1 MIEKVLYDYL
11 NSALTVPAYMER
23 PAENCPDSFIL
34 VEKTGGSRANQIQRS
49 TIAVQ
54 SYAPTLYQAATLN
67 ETVKQAMLDA
77 VELSDIGAVRL
88 NSDYNFSNTARKE
101 HRYQAV
107 FEITHY

>member
-11 NSALTVPAYMER
+11 NSTLDVPVYMER
-23 PAENCPDSFIL
+23 PKTNVPDAFIL
-34 VEKTGGSRANQIQRS
+34 LEKTGGSISNQIKRS

-54 SYAPTLYQAATLN
+54 SYAPSLYEAASLN
-67 ETVKQAMLDA
+67 ETAKNA
-77 VELSDIGAVRL
+77 VFSALELPEIGAVRL
-88 NSDYNFSNTARKE
+88 NNDYNFSNTARKE